1 MIVTTM
7 GGNYER
13 HHEMYHPHKRGM
25 TQKIQRET
33 NAGPKTILHAKLPRR
48 FIRFFASFLFK
59 VCYLMQV

>member
-7 GGNYER
+7 GGNYKR

-33 NAGPKTILHAKLPRR
+33 NAGPKTIL
-48 FIRFFASFLFK
+48 
-59 VCYLMQV
+59 